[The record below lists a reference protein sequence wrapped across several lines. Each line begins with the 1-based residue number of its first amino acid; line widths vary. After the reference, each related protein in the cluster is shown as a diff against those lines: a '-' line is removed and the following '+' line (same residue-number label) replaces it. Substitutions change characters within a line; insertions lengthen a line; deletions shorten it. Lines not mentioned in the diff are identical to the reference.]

1 MRTNE
6 LCANDVTLA
15 VSPSHFGVFVFV
27 SCLFDAGDV
36 EQTNEKW
43 IFWEVH
49 YAQSSHCSGNSLC
62 FAHNPWCPGVLALQ

>member
-36 EQTNEKW
+36 EQTNGK
-43 IFWEVH
+43 
-49 YAQSSHCSGNSLC
+49 
-62 FAHNPWCPGVLALQ
+62 

>member
-43 IFWEVH
+43 VF
-49 YAQSSHCSGNSLC
+49 
-62 FAHNPWCPGVLALQ
+62 